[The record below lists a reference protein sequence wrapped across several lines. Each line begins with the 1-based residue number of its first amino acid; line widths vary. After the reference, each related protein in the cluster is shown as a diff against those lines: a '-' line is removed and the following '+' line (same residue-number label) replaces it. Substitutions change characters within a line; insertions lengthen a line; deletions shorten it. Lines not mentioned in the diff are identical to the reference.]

1 MRAAAVAAV
10 SDPAT
15 SATDLAA
22 IARDWPDLRPDVA
35 GHPAAYPALCEWI
48 EAQAGGRGAVAG
60 AGVREPEVGAS
71 SWAGDVQWAAA
82 ADPAGA
88 SGATSAKSELSAR
101 PAAQKRQ
108 WKWKRLLA
116 GGIALL
122 LVAAFAGGIAV
133 GWTVASENQ
142 ARQVGTVP
150 EIVEVAVP
158 VFDGSDDAVMPDVRG
173 LNEDT
178 AMEVIADSGI
188 PIGAVSVESRP
199 AAGSPG
205 MVIEQSPAFGTRAPD
220 GVELTISTE
229 AVVPVIEGRP
239 AGEVI
244 ADLQVLG
251 AEVETS
257 RVYAAGIPAGQAV
270 AIVPASGDVLPA
282 RVTIEIAEPSAAI
295 FLATVRA
302 VEGSCSTGSRT
313 VNGVVYE
320 ESLSC
325 RAGEDPVDVAWAVS
339 RVVDAVEG
347 VVGVSDDANPADRV
361 RVEVLADGA
370 RVALVEAAY
379 GAPAELRATV
389 TGALRVTVRSTLL
402 SATSTRPSGAVI
414 LGDVR
419 LVGGAEA
426 MSVLEGGQ

>member
-1 MRAAAVAAV
+1 M
-10 SDPAT
+10 
-15 SATDLAA
+15 
-22 IARDWPDLRPDVA
+22 
-35 GHPAAYPALCEWI
+35 
-48 EAQAGGRGAVAG
+48 
-60 AGVREPEVGAS
+60 
-71 SWAGDVQWAAA
+71 AAA

-108 WKWKRLLA
+108 WTWMRLLA

-244 ADLQVLG
+244 ADLHVLG

-270 AIVPASGDVLPA
+270 AIVPASGTCC
-282 RVTIEIAEPSAAI
+282 R
-295 FLATVRA
+295 R
-302 VEGSCSTGSRT
+302 GSR
-313 VNGVVYE
+313 
-320 ESLSC
+320 
-325 RAGEDPVDVAWAVS
+325 S
-339 RVVDAVEG
+339 R
-347 VVGVSDDANPADRV
+347 SPSPTSP
-361 RVEVLADGA
+361 
-370 RVALVEAAY
+370 RVA
-379 GAPAELRATV
+379 R
-389 TGALRVTVRSTLL
+389 
-402 SATSTRPSGAVI
+402 
-414 LGDVR
+414 
-419 LVGGAEA
+419 
-426 MSVLEGGQ
+426 